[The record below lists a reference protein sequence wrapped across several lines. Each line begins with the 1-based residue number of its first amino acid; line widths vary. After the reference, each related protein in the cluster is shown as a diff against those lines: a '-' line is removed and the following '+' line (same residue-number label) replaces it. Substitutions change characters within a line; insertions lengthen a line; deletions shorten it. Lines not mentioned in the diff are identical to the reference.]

1 MRMLIAKLRRH
12 RNRRILLRRSRWCVR
27 ISKLQFSL
35 LDRRSRLF
43 REKQELRQ
51 DLEAPER
58 PSRLQSLD
66 QEISDLNLR
75 FPLNLQS
82 EEEQRALE
90 DLQLLSRKLITLLSR
105 TT

>member
-12 RNRRILLRRSRWCVR
+12 RNRRILLRHSRWCVR
-27 ISKLQFSL
+27 ISKLQLSL

-43 REKQELRQ
+43 REKQGLRQ
-51 DLEAPER
+51 DLEAQEKTD
-58 PSRLQSLD
+58 RLQSLD

-82 EEEQRALE
+82 EEEQRTLE
-90 DLQLLSRKLITLLSR
+90 DLQLLSRKLIMLLSR